1 MLKDCKSSTTR
12 GSVSS
17 SPGKRLPSR
26 ASGVEHKTLT
36 YEELQTLDDFELA
49 NVVIFGNKTFRPLQH
64 EACKAAASKQD
75 CFILMPTGGGKS
87 LCYQVIFLLLSYTI
101 LNISSDLYKQ
111 RYDKIVL

>member
-1 MLKDCKSSTTR
+1 MLKDYKSSTTR
-12 GSVSS
+12 DSVSS
-17 SPGKRLPSR
+17 NPGKRQSSR
-26 ASGVEHKTLT
+26 TSEAGRKTLT

-49 NVVIFGNKTFRPLQH
+49 NVVIFGNKAFRPLQH

-101 LNISSDLYKQ
+101 LKTSIELDG
-111 RYDKIVL
+111 